1 MKESLVRQVSV
12 VAVASLLGGFFTV
25 SPAQAAGEVLVL
37 FYDRD
42 GGVITP
48 DEMRATSNNGL
59 SGFNND
65 YLVDP
70 VTLQAIQRAP
80 LTENPGQGFKFSV
93 PDVPVALALNWPT
106 APLGYGLVIVDN
118 NGAGYSGDATIN
130 FSYRAAYDI
139 RRRLASPLRLYSASI
154 KTLFT
159 LYQDSLQPR
168 FRLCSASI
176 QAY

>member
-1 MKESLVRQVSV
+1 M
-12 VAVASLLGGFFTV
+12 AVAFLLGGFFTV

-48 DEMRATSNNGL
+48 EEMRATSNNGS
-59 SGFNND
+59 SGYNND

-70 VTLQAIQRAP
+70 VTLQAVQRAP
-80 LTENPGQGFKFSV
+80 LVEAPGQGFTFSV

-118 NGAGYSGDATIN
+118 NGAGYSESGTIN
-130 FSYRAAYDI
+130 FSNQAA
-139 RRRLASPLRLYSASI
+139 
-154 KTLFT
+154 
-159 LYQDSLQPR
+159 
-168 FRLCSASI
+168 
-176 QAY
+176 